1 MCEGETMDV
10 TITII
15 SSLIS
20 GVIGVGISTW
30 YYRRHEKRKQ
40 QFEVLRKIVG
50 TRFALT
56 ENTTPEAKVQF
67 FSALNEVVVLYHE
80 HPEVIDALHNL
91 HRELK
96 VPDRLHDNLV
106 SLFKK
111 MCKVLGIKDNGLN
124 DEFFLRPFS
133 PTAGF

>member
-1 MCEGETMDV
+1 MDV
-10 TITII
+10 TSTII
-15 SSLIS
+15 SSLLS
-20 GVIGVGISTW
+20 GIIGVGISTW

-40 QFEVLRKIVG
+40 QFEVLRKLVG

-56 ENTTPEAKVQF
+56 EKATSEAKVQF
-67 FSALNEVVVLYHE
+67 FSALNEVVVLYHDN
-80 HPEVIDALHNL
+80 PDVIKALHNL

-106 SLFKK
+106 SLFKE
-111 MCKVLGIKDNGLN
+111 MCKVLNLKDNGLN

-133 PTAGF
+133 SNTGF

>member
-1 MCEGETMDV
+1 MDV

-15 SSLIS
+15 SSLLS
-20 GVIGVGISTW
+20 GIIGVGISTW
-30 YYRRHEKRKQ
+30 YYRRHEMRKQ

-56 ENTTPEAKVQF
+56 ENTTPEAKVYF
-67 FSALNEVVVLYHE
+67 FSALNEVVVLYHD
-80 HPEVIDALHNL
+80 HPEVITALHNL
-91 HRELK
+91 HRELN

-111 MCKVLGIKDNGLN
+111 MCEVLGMKKSGLN

-133 PTAGF
+133 PTKGF

>member
-1 MCEGETMDV
+1 MDI

-15 SSLIS
+15 SSLLS
-20 GVIGVGISTW
+20 GIMGVGVSTW

-67 FSALNEVVVLYHE
+67 FSALNEVVILYHE
-80 HPEVIDALHNL
+80 NQDVIKALHNL

-96 VPDRLHDNLV
+96 VPNRLHDNLV
-106 SLFKK
+106 SLFKE
-111 MCKVLGIKDNGLN
+111 MCKVLDMKESGLN

-133 PTAGF
+133 PATGF